1 MLPVSSEIPLFFF
14 THTSWE
20 QKITKNLYPPGEAG
34 KGFRGRQ
41 HLISYIHKV
50 GFKNMGLCR
59 GYTSFYNK
67 NTMEIAK
74 LYFPSKYFI
83 GPGVLEKGLRECP
96 LLGNKAIILTG
107 KKWAIESGTR
117 DKVADLLRKYGVEV
131 NFLSGI
137 SPNPD
142 HTEIDKLAHQVQK
155 ISPDFLVA
163 LGGGSVMDATKAISL
178 VARTVGKIWDF
189 IVNRPKNIKAYPIVA
204 IPTVA
209 ASGSEF
215 DGAAV
220 VNNRALRAKMP
231 IGYQE
236 LVPKISIVDPELH
249 TSLSS
254 YQTAIGCVDIFCQFF
269 EPYIMGKGEFP
280 MSEHI
285 SLMGMKR
292 VVEICPEVLK
302 NPKNVDLRG
311 ELAYLASLSMSG
323 LGRVGRGG
331 KFSMHW
337 LEHVLSGH
345 YPEIPHAQGLASL
358 LVSYT
363 KFFVDRKPDVYKRIT
378 KTLVNSDNAAD
389 LPDFLD
395 KWLNEIGV
403 AKSLSELGVTTDS
416 IEKMANDVIRY
427 YGWEPGKL
435 VSAPIPMNRNDIV
448 KIYKM
453 AF

>member
-1 MLPVSSEIPLFFF
+1 M
-14 THTSWE
+14 
-20 QKITKNLYPPGEAG
+20 K
-34 KGFRGRQ
+34 
-41 HLISYIHKV
+41 
-50 GFKNMGLCR
+50 
-59 GYTSFYNK
+59 
-67 NTMEIAK
+67 IAK
-74 LYFPSKYFI
+74 LSFPSKYFI

-96 LLGNKAIILTG
+96 PLGNKAIILTG

-142 HTEIDKLAHQVQK
+142 HTEIDEFAREVQI

-178 VARTVGKIWDF
+178 VARTGGKIWDF
-189 IVNRPKNIKAYPIVA
+189 IVNRPKNVNAYPIVA

-220 VNNRALRAKMP
+220 INNRTLKAKMP
-231 IGYQE
+231 IGYPE
-236 LVPKISIVDPELH
+236 LIPKISIVDPVLH
-249 TSLSS
+249 TSLPS

-269 EPYIMGKGEFP
+269 EPYIMGEGEFP
-280 MSEHI
+280 ISEHI
-285 SLMGMKR
+285 TLMGMKR
-292 VVEICPEVLK
+292 VVEICTELLK
-302 NPKNVDLRG
+302 DPQNIDLRG

-345 YPEIPHAQGLASL
+345 YPEIPHAQGLATLLVPYTTYFVERSPDVFRKIAHKLLKLNDPSL
-358 LVSYT
+358 LPG
-363 KFFVDRKPDVYKRIT
+363 FF
-378 KTLVNSDNAAD
+378 AE
-389 LPDFLD
+389 
-395 KWLNEIGV
+395 WLEKIGV
-403 AKSLSELGVTTDS
+403 YRKLRDLGVARS
-416 IEKMANDVIRY
+416 SLPRMAQDAIKY

-435 VSAPIPMNRNDIV
+435 VAAPVPMNADDV
-448 KIYKM
+448 LKIYEM